1 MTRKPIAA
9 AIAALFAQSAGQAAA
24 QTATALP
31 SITVTASEG
40 AIVDILDQESVR
52 RLRQGAMEAAA
63 LLAQTPGVA
72 GLAGGPASTL
82 PVIRGLAD
90 ERLRVTL
97 DGADLTATCPNHM
110 NVPLSY
116 VAPEAIE
123 SVAVYPSITPVSV
136 GGDAIGGAVVIER
149 AKAPFA
155 EAGQTIHAGEV
166 AGLLRSNGNG
176 KVGDWAAW
184 YGTEHFAVRYQGGV
198 AQSDDYTAGGPFK
211 TYTFTGRANRQ
222 LDLDRVG
229 STAFLLRHHAVD
241 LGWKSGDHEIRAEA
255 GIHQQPYQLYA
266 NQRMDLL
273 NNEEKRVAMRYQG
286 NFAWGK
292 LSAQVYHEEVD
303 HFMDF
308 GQDKRYWY
316 GSASGGPNPPGGN
329 AAPCAPISATCAA
342 GMPMYAA
349 SSTDGVKVK
358 ATLAIEQTKQLQVG
372 GEWNRYRLDDW
383 WPPSG
388 AGMWPN
394 TFWNI
399 RNGKRERLAAF
410 AEWSAAVRPDW
421 RTTFGVRVE
430 RVTTD
435 ADPVQGYAN
444 TNGMTPMLNY
454 QLRDATSFNSRD
466 RHRSDTNWNL
476 VWHNAWRLSA
486 QWHTALDLARQV
498 RSPSLYERYPWSTW
512 QMAALMNNFV
522 GDGNGYIGNPDLK
535 PETAYTV
542 AGQIRWQQATD
553 GQGWSLAWRPYFTR
567 IDDYIDA
574 VQWDAAA
581 NAPRT
586 TKVRNNFTV
595 LRYINQSALLYGY
608 ELTAEGPL
616 ATNAWGSW
624 QLAASLACSRGRNDE
639 TNDRLYG
646 IMPRQLKV
654 RFDHALGAFSQ
665 RLTVEAVERKE
676 RVNRERNEIPTP
688 GYALV
693 HWSGS
698 YALSRSA
705 QLEFGVHNLFDRLYY
720 PPLAGAY
727 VGQGTTMTIPPL
739 PNQPQWGTPV
749 PGPGRTLWLGARVRF

>member
-1 MTRKPIAA
+1 MVRKPVAA
-9 AIAALFAQSAGQAAA
+9 AIATLFALPAGQALA
-24 QTATALP
+24 QTATTLLP
-31 SITVTASEG
+31 VTVTARQEAG
-40 AIVDILDQESVR
+40 VDALDQETVR
-52 RLRQGAMEAAA
+52 RLRQGAGETTA
-63 LLAQTPGVA
+63 LLTHLPGVA
-72 GLAGGPASTL
+72 GLAGGPVSTL
-82 PVIRGLAD
+82 PVVRGLAD

-97 DGADLTATCPNHM
+97 DGTDLTATCPNHM
-110 NVPLSY
+110 NTPLSY

-123 SVAVYPSITPVSV
+123 SLAIYPSVTPVSI
-136 GGDAIGGAVVIER
+136 GGDAIGGAVVVER
-149 AKAPFA
+149 IKAPFA
-155 EAGQTIHAGEV
+155 DPGKTLSGGEMAV
-166 AGLLRSNGNG
+166 LARDNGNG
-176 KVGDWAAW
+176 KSGDWATW
-184 YGTEHFAVRYQGGV
+184 YGTDSFAAQYRGGV
-198 AQSDDYTAGGPFK
+198 AQSDDYRAGGPFK
-211 TYTFTGRANRQ
+211 RYRFTGRSERS
-222 LDLDRVG
+222 LDVDEVG
-229 STAFLLRHHAVD
+229 STAYLVRNHAVD
-241 LGWKSGDHEIRAEA
+241 LGWRSGAHEIRTEI
-255 GIHQQPYQLYA
+255 GYQKQPYQLYP
-266 NQRMDLL
+266 NQRMDLVD
-273 NNEEKRVAMRYQG
+273 NDEKRATVRYQG
-286 NFAWGK
+286 RFAWGK
-292 LSAQVYHEEVD
+292 LNAQVYHEEVD

-308 GQDKRYWY
+308 GKDKRYWY
-316 GSASGGPNPPGGN
+316 GLDSGGPNPPGGN
-329 AAPCAPISATCAA
+329 AKPCSPIGPTCAA

-358 ATLAIEQTKQLQVG
+358 ATLPWQETQQLQVG

-388 AGMWPN
+388 GGMWPN

-399 RNGKRERLAAF
+399 RNGERDRLAAF

-421 RTTFGVRVE
+421 RTTLGVRVE

-444 TNGMTPMLNY
+444 TNGMAPMLSY
-454 QLRDATSFNSRD
+454 QLRDATAFNSRD
-466 RHRSDTNWNL
+466 RRRSDTNWNL
-476 VWHNAWRLSA
+476 VWHNAWRLTA
-486 QWHTALDLARQV
+486 QWHAALDLARQV

-535 PETAYTV
+535 PETAYTA

-553 GQGWSLAWRPYFTR
+553 GQGWSLAWRPYVTR

-586 TKVRNNFTV
+586 AKVRNNFTV
-595 LRYINQSALLYGY
+595 LRYVNQSALLYGH

-624 QLAASLACSRGRNDE
+624 RLAASLACTRGRNDD
-639 TNDRLYG
+639 TDDRLYG
-646 IMPRQLKV
+646 IMPRQLKL
-654 RFDHALGAFSQ
+654 RLDHALGAFSQ
-665 RLTVEAVERKE
+665 RLTVEAVERKD

-698 YALSRSA
+698 YALNRSA

-749 PGPGRTLWLGARVRF
+749 PGLGRTLWLGARVRF